1 MKRQFKTA
9 PNLPYSVGVSVGH
22 IWRALLKTQEW
33 VMQAPQLSLL
43 PLSIRRGIVMIAKA
57 TLFVLL
63 IAVTFFISILYF
75 GLLTFG
81 RMPLAPT
88 PDPQPGI
95 NELNHPMHQYYYP
108 ELYDEFGDL
117 R

>member
-1 MKRQFKTA
+1 MKRQLKTA
-9 PNLPYSVGVSVGH
+9 PNLSYAIGVSAGH
-22 IWRALLKTQEW
+22 IWRALIKTQERII
-33 VMQAPQLSLL
+33 QAPQLSLL
-43 PLSIRRGIVMIAKA
+43 PLPIRCGIVMIGKA

-63 IAVTFFISILYF
+63 IAVTFFISILYM

-95 NELNHPMHQYYYP
+95 NELNHPMHQYCYP